1 MLRLTRLYGLQYGGD
16 RKSEKIK
23 VAAYAAV
30 WIAISAK
37 RTRGFYDSGCG
48 LRGCMDCNEIGLNI
62 LRVSFVAAYAA
73 VWIAIMSVG
82 SINNLVSVA
91 AYTAVWIAILRGAA
105 NQIT

>member
-1 MLRLTRLYGLQYGGD
+1 MSCVQNIGLILCNFD
-16 RKSEKIK
+16 

-30 WIAISAK
+30 WIAMVLC
-37 RTRGFYDSGCG
+37 TP
-48 LRGCMDCNEIGLNI
+48 LRGEQQ
-62 LRVSFVAAYAA
+62 VAAYTA